1 MEDSKR
7 NSFYDLLAN
16 SKVNGQEEENKK
28 LPKKYIVLS
37 WIIIFFANSVVLW
50 QGWNYAISPILNLP
64 SLSFTKSI
72 LIYAVSKV
80 LTRGLFS
87 AQ

>member
-28 LPKKYIVLS
+28 TMIADLD
-37 WIIIFFANSVVLW
+37 
-50 QGWNYAISPILNLP
+50 
-64 SLSFTKSI
+64 
-72 LIYAVSKV
+72 
-80 LTRGLFS
+80 
-87 AQ
+87 